1 MFTLCTASGIVAS
14 ASAFPTSVAQKVAF
28 HTEKIKANFDG
39 TLNSLNYTALLFSA
53 ADNDTYTFKDM
64 LRQPDAKD
72 FVQAM
77 MAELEAH
84 GRVGGA

>member
-1 MFTLCTASGIVAS
+1 MFILCTASVIANS
-14 ASAFPTSVAQKVAF
+14 ASVFPTSVAQKVAF

-39 TLNSLNYTALLFSA
+39 TLNSLNYTALLCSA

-72 FVQAM
+72 FIQAM
-77 MAELEAH
+77 MTELEANEVRDH
-84 GRVGGA
+84 